1 MIPDAIL
8 SRIARLALVL
18 LAAILFGVIYGL
30 VSQDRIML
38 LLTLVLAIA
47 GGAKILLLLR
57 SVRKREF
64 CTIEATILSLRR
76 NHLRQCQVLSLSDD
90 SGNETEICIKG
101 KMALA
106 VGSKYRLYLSEEDP
120 VAGQLPE
127 SAGFLKPARVLLGYE
142 KL

>member
-30 VSQDRIML
+30 VSHDRIML
-38 LLTLVLAIA
+38 LLTSVLAIT
-47 GGAKILLLLR
+47 GGAKILLLFR

-76 NHLRQCQVLSLSDD
+76 NRLRQCQILSLADD

-101 KMALA
+101 KTALA

>member
-30 VSQDRIML
+30 VSHDRIML
-38 LLTLVLAIA
+38 LLTSVLAIT
-47 GGAKILLLLR
+47 GGAMILLLFR

-76 NHLRQCQVLSLSDD
+76 NRLRQCQVLSLSDD

-101 KMALA
+101 KTALA

>member
-18 LAAILFGVIYGL
+18 LAAILFGVVYGL
-30 VSQDRIML
+30 VSRDRIML

-47 GGAKILLLLR
+47 GGAKILLLFR

-90 SGNETEICIKG
+90 SGKETEICIKG
-101 KMALA
+101 KSALA
-106 VGSKYRLYLSEEDP
+106 VGSKYRLFLSEEDP
-120 VAGQLPE
+120 IAGQLPE
-127 SAGFLKPARVLLGYE
+127 LVGFLKPARILLGYE